1 MRKRAFRR
9 SADFPGPRSLLSPEA
24 SAKWDGEAGSRRPLH
39 PTVQPSGDRTCALS
53 ILPQSLGN
61 LALSLGWMSVRETPF
76 ALFASSL
83 RVKALSTSSLEEGSA
98 TLEESR
104 CMDWRRM
111 GGDPADGKPREAG
124 RSAIIGFPRL
134 QPFPILITWFR

>member
-9 SADFPGPRSLLSPEA
+9 SADFSGPRSPSAPEA
-24 SAKWDGEAGSRRPLH
+24 LAEEDGEAVSLGERCIPRSSLPAIAR
-39 PTVQPSGDRTCALS
+39 ALVDPP
-53 ILPQSLGN
+53 PQSPGN
-61 LALSLGWMSVRETPF
+61 LTLSAGWMSVRETPF
-76 ALFASSL
+76 TLFASSL

-124 RSAIIGFPRL
+124 RFAIIGFPKL
-134 QPFPILITWFR
+134 QPFPILIT